1 MNKSRTSHRW
11 MSVAA
16 ASLLAI
22 ALAGCN
28 SGGGGGGDTTGAP
41 PPAGG
46 SNAPSVAVPSG
57 TSPVTI
63 TSATPAATFATLA
76 PVVTVGGVSISSPPQ
91 VSFSIADA
99 NNNPIIGFGST
110 SKISTATVA
119 SYPNLSFALA
129 KLVPGTNGAPSKW
142 VSYIVTSVPTTTAAA
157 TGQRPGTDNT
167 GTLVDNKNGTYTYTF
182 YRDITKVK
190 DQVAALALTAPNVAA
205 DLGDLTYD
213 PSLVHRLTIAIS
225 GNAPGTGTNTP
236 NAVQLTDALPM
247 ANPVNVI
254 YDFIPATGKPA
265 TAADMRRE
273 LVVTANCNECHGKL
287 GNIPGSAQAFHGGA
301 RYDPNYCVVCHTD
314 QRKYGRT
321 NSTSTASVFP
331 ALTKTVNATT
341 GAVSYS
347 PSTYVADGVTVGDF
361 PVLIHKIHNGK
372 ELVKTNYNYANVLFS
387 DIGYSMLGGG
397 QKMCS
402 KCHKNAA
409 QAENWN
415 AVPTR
420 LACGACHDG
429 INWATGKGSTLA
441 DKAAATAV
449 GAVLATS
456 GHVGGAQSGD
466 ATCAL
471 CHNAASIKTYHMTEN
486 VTPHNPTVEA
496 GLKNF
501 TYEIDSASVNS
512 TTNVVTVKF
521 KISADGAPVTF
532 VPAAATVT
540 NPLSGFTGGPSFLLP
555 YAMSQDGVT
564 TPVDY
569 NNLGRT
575 NAQPASVS
583 IANLLSTGKA
593 ATVGTLSGPD
603 ASGYYTANI
612 VAGSG
617 FPAGAKMRAVAL
629 QGYFTQ
635 VSPAAAR
642 HTISVVKAVT
652 GDAVRRTVVDK
663 EKCANCHEWFEG
675 HGGNRVKETQVCVAC
690 HNPGISSSGRGIS
703 DAALAAYAFSA
714 ADVQIFTGWGFDKT
728 MVNAA
733 LNFPVTTNNFKDM
746 IHGIHAGKERTTPF
760 VDARDRTPSAITLLD
775 MSKLGFPGILRKC
788 ETCHVAGTYSSAPAN
803 ALASTYEANNGAVAT
818 PADVKLSLASTP
830 NASDR
835 VTTPFT
841 AACVS
846 CHDSAPAQAH
856 MKLNGGQILVNRST
870 LSLNGES
877 CAVCH
882 GAGRDQDPAA
892 VHK

>member
-1 MNKSRTSHRW
+1 MNKGRTSYRW
-11 MSVAA
+11 MSFVA
-16 ASLLAI
+16 ASLLAV
-22 ALAGCN
+22 ALAGCS
-28 SGGGGGGDTTGAP
+28 SGGDGGGDTTAAAP
-41 PPAGG
+41 PASGG
-46 SNAPSVAVPSG
+46 SAPAVGVPTG
-57 TSPVTI
+57 TAPITL
-63 TSATPAATFATLA
+63 TSATSAETFAALA
-76 PVVTVGGVSISSPPQ
+76 PVVKVGGVTVSSPPS

-110 SKISTATVA
+110 SKSSTATAA
-119 SYPNLSFALA
+119 SYPNLAFALA
-129 KLVPGTNGAPSKW
+129 KLVPGTNGSPSKW
-142 VSYIVTSVPTTTAAA
+142 VSYIVTTVPTTTAAA
-157 TGQRPGTDNT
+157 TATRPSTDSN
-167 GTLVDNKNGTYTYTF
+167 GTLVDHKNGTYTYTF

-190 DQVAALALTAPNVAA
+190 DQVAALTLTGANKAA
-205 DLGDLTYD
+205 DLGDLTYE
-213 PSLVHRLTIAIS
+213 PNLVHRLTIQVG

-236 NAVQLTDALPM
+236 NAVQVTAGVPM

-321 NSTSTASVFP
+321 ES
-331 ALTKTVNATT
+331 ATT
-341 GAVSYS
+341 ATGYS
-347 PSTYVADGVTVGDF
+347 GSTYRVGDVTIGNF
-361 PVLIHKIHNGK
+361 PVLVHKIHNGK
-372 ELVKTNYNYANVLFS
+372 ELVKTGYNYANVLFN

-449 GAVLATS
+449 GAVIATS

-569 NNLGRT
+569 NNFGRT

-583 IANLLSTGKA
+583 IANLLSTSKA

-603 ASGYYTANI
+603 ASGYYIANI
-612 VAGSG
+612 VAASG

-642 HTISVVKAVT
+642 HTISVVRAVT

-690 HNPGISSSGRGIS
+690 HLPGISSSGRGIS
-703 DAALAAYAFSA
+703 DATLAAYTFSA
-714 ADVQIFTGWGFDKT
+714 ADVQILTGWGFDKT
-728 MVNAA
+728 LANAA

-856 MKLNGGQILVNRST
+856 MKLNGGQIMVNRSA
-870 LSLNGES
+870 LSLGGES